1 MKFGV
6 MWSDTFKSLFKRP
19 VTQKYPF
26 VRLDAPERLRSKLHW
41 DPTKCT
47 GCALCS
53 KDCPAEAIEII
64 TIDKKAKRF
73 VFKYQIDACT
83 FCAQCVES
91 CKQACLEMANDE
103 WELAALSRDAFT
115 VYYGNDADVETVLVG
130 APAPEAPTPADS

>member
-64 TIDKKAKRF
+64 TIDKKAKKF
-73 VFKYQIDACT
+73 VFKYQIDSCT

-130 APAPEAPTPADS
+130 APAPETPTPADS

>member
-41 DPTKCT
+41 DPSKCT

-64 TIDKKAKRF
+64 TIDKKAKKF
-73 VFKYQIDACT
+73 VFKYQIDSCT

-130 APAPEAPTPADS
+130 APAPETPTPADS